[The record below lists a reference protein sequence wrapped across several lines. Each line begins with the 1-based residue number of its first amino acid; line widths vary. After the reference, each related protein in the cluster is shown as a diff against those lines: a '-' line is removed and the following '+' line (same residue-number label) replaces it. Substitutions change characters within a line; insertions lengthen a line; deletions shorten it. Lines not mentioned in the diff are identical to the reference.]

1 MKELYNLQGLPYS
14 IKYLFKISFK
24 IKYFQLRFFE
34 ARKSTISSAFFQIKV
49 LWVYYGY
56 RCKSEMPLCVN
67 ESSLKITT
75 IVPERPERDS
85 KRYISCDPAYKDG
98 TFTRVPLNPL
108 SD

>member
-24 IKYFQLRFFE
+24 MKCFQLRFFE

-49 LWVYYGY
+49 L
-56 RCKSEMPLCVN
+56 CVN
-67 ESSLKITT
+67 ESSLKIKT
-75 IVPERPERDS
+75 IVPERDS